1 MKGNSWR
8 WLFLLSGICGS
19 LLLLR
24 SAEGLWWNQWGG
36 YLVEAG
42 ILISLWIFF
51 EIFMKWHWP
60 VFFCVSGLM
69 LGAAL
74 SGIKWE
80 MSTLFFM
87 VIFQFA
93 FFMLHNLKKTSGS
106 LHLPILGRMALIV
119 PAVFFLAAA
128 ILVQRNTD
136 GLYQAV
142 YQAEGIVRRNIKRA
156 SGTTDQFS
164 DGVVNRGNIYPA
176 DIEQFTVRVNEEPS
190 EDLYLKGFIG
200 GAYTDGKWEPA
211 DDKIL
216 FERMNQN
223 TLHWEQ
229 WEGWI
234 ENLYESLYFAMN
246 MSTLSHPESRE
257 LFIEY
262 HRNSRADWYEPY
274 YGRWDKNFWNPD
286 HYTEY
291 KLEYFEQGEIEIDWD
306 DANRYFETARDWYQ
320 EVQDA
325 YLKEAKEAYTEVP
338 EEEVPGLSG
347 LCGDYP
353 MESREKVTEF
363 IRGYLRD
370 QVSYT
375 RTPGMVPLHKEPVE
389 FFLFEKKEGYCQHF
403 ASAAVLMYRLYGIP
417 ARYAAGY
424 RILRSDFEHQ
434 EDGCWH
440 AAVTDAS
447 AHAWPEI
454 FVEDYGWIPV
464 EVTVDLENHTVSAGE
479 GNKTQD
485 QLQAWPTVSFILSDD
500 SEGRTESEERPEP
513 QSEIP
518 LTGQNIRFSKEAAI
532 GFLQCMAALV
542 VSAVFLMF
550 VWHYRVKWTWMRK
563 GGSTRIYS
571 QLLRMIHFAGYLKEY
586 DGSEKSFPAK
596 LAETFPAI
604 SYEEAERITGIVYE
618 EAFGRPA
625 PADPE
630 KIGFAEEIYRRIA
643 KHAFPKRAFYK
654 RVWF

>member
-1 MKGNSWR
+1 
-8 WLFLLSGICGS
+8 
-19 LLLLR
+19 
-24 SAEGLWWNQWGG
+24 
-36 YLVEAG
+36 
-42 ILISLWIFF
+42 
-51 EIFMKWHWP
+51 
-60 VFFCVSGLM
+60 
-69 LGAAL
+69 
-74 SGIKWE
+74 
-80 MSTLFFM
+80 
-87 VIFQFA
+87 
-93 FFMLHNLKKTSGS
+93 
-106 LHLPILGRMALIV
+106 
-119 PAVFFLAAA
+119 
-128 ILVQRNTD
+128 
-136 GLYQAV
+136 
-142 YQAEGIVRRNIKRA
+142 
-156 SGTTDQFS
+156 
-164 DGVVNRGNIYPA
+164 
-176 DIEQFTVRVNEEPS
+176 
-190 EDLYLKGFIG
+190 
-200 GAYTDGKWEPA
+200 
-211 DDKIL
+211 
-216 FERMNQN
+216 
-223 TLHWEQ
+223 
-229 WEGWI
+229 
-234 ENLYESLYFAMN
+234 
-246 MSTLSHPESRE
+246 
-257 LFIEY
+257 
-262 HRNSRADWYEPY
+262 
-274 YGRWDKNFWNPD
+274 
-286 HYTEY
+286 
-291 KLEYFEQGEIEIDWD
+291 
-306 DANRYFETARDWYQ
+306 
-320 EVQDA
+320 
-325 YLKEAKEAYTEVP
+325 
-338 EEEVPGLSG
+338 
-347 LCGDYP
+347 

-375 RTPGMVPLHKEPVE
+375 RTPGMIPLHKEPVE

-485 QLQAWPTVSFILSDD
+485 QRQAWPTASFIPSDD
-500 SEGRTESEERPEP
+500 SEGRTEPEERPEP

-518 LTGQNIRFSKEAAI
+518 FTGQNIRFSKEAAT

-618 EAFGRPA
+618 EVFGRPA